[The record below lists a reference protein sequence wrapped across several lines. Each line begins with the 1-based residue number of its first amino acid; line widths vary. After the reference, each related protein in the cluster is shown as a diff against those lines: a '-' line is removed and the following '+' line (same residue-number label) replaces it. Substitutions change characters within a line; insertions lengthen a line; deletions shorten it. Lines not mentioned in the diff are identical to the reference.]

1 MSAAPVRPRDADV
14 ADQAFVVRAGGQAW
28 ALPAQAVQAV
38 FRIAAIAPVP
48 LAPPAIEGL
57 VNLRGRVVVAVN
69 LARRLLGNDATGPGG
84 NRSLAV
90 AIKHGADVFALT
102 IDDVGDVAGFGAA
115 ERLDLPPHVPA
126 DLARLTTTWFRTRD
140 GLVPLLDLDRLVD
153 LAADRRSGGDRRA
166 HPSPTTGA
174 SPS

>member
-1 MSAAPVRPRDADV
+1 MNAATASPYDDV
-14 ADQAFVVRAGGQAW
+14 AEQVFVVRAGGQEW

-38 FRIAAIAPVP
+38 FRIASIAPVP

-69 LARRLLGNDATGPGG
+69 LARRLLGEHATDPDG

-90 AIKHGADVFALT
+90 AIKHGDDVFALT

-126 DLARLTTTWFRTRD
+126 DLAHLTTSWFRTRD
-140 GLVPLLDLDRLVD
+140 GLVPLLDLDRLID
-153 LAADRRSGGDRRA
+153 LTADRRSGVDRRTHPSPANGA
-166 HPSPTTGA
+166 HPS
-174 SPS
+174 